1 MLLQCITNCEVV
13 HVTRREY
20 YIKVLNSFIW

>member
-1 MLLQCITNCEVV
+1 MLLQCNTNCEVV

-20 YIKVLNSFIW
+20 YIKVLNRFTW